1 MTFIHE
7 LSARLARRWLGLPLL
22 TLLSL
27 ASCDLRPRV
36 GEPVQPG
43 ALARVQLSPTDVT
56 LTPTGLADFTAVGL
70 TANGDTV
77 QVGVRWSVTGGELTD
92 TNSSGGRHYG
102 RYRAG
107 AQPGNFRV
115 IATAQSSQTAD
126 TSGVI
131 VVQISVA
138 AVDVSPAAAAILVG
152 NTVQLTATPRDANGN
167 PLSGRSV
174 TWSSGNTA
182 VATVSTGGLVTARAQ
197 GSTTITAT
205 SEGQTA
211 TSTLTVTNV
220 PVAALSVNPATA
232 SIAVGGTVQ
241 LTAIPTDANGNP
253 LSGRFVT
260 WASSD
265 PAVVTVSSS
274 GLASGVAAG
283 SVTITATTEGTSGTA
298 AITVSAASAPVAR
311 VEVTPPSDTIQVG
324 TNVQLTVTLSDA
336 AGNILSGRVVTWGS
350 SNAAIASVSGSGLVS
365 GLAVGSATITATS
378 EGQSGSA
385 VISVANIPVASV
397 TVSPAS
403 ASIAGGGGTVQLTAT
418 PRDANDNPLS
428 GRTITWASDN
438 TTVARVSTSGLVTGV
453 VAGLAT
459 ITATSEGRSGTA
471 AITVANLPVA
481 SVTVSPASGSV
492 QVGAT
497 LQLTATARDASG
509 NLLSGRAV
517 TWASSNTAAATVSAS
532 GRVTGVATG
541 AATITAT
548 SEGQNGTS
556 AITVIPVPP
565 PPTAGGIWGIYPN
578 CIAPATP
585 IEMHSW
591 WDEDSLP
598 QAIDDVPRHL
608 HTAACMPN
616 VRDMSSTIVP
626 TIGERVPFV
635 VRVMSYNNPST
646 ISITRWAWESS
657 VEQVVPMNV
666 RCTSAVPTYKL
677 VGGRPECTWYVNMTV
692 DPATA
697 LAGIDEI
704 RLTSNIPSHDG
715 LGTRQ
720 YTSLNFQLPVE
731 GKTGSYRSTTDPIG
745 RGWYTGLEYANILV
759 GYGDLLRNAGLDRTV
774 PVVSG
779 IVPIRVR
786 SQNLAG
792 DVKMA
797 IYEDMNHHADPTFWK
812 TASVGDVS
820 GPGGGKLLF
829 ASNSSYSGTFNWD
842 TRSLPDGR
850 HKLYFQVQETDR
862 RGLNAAAL
870 LLLFDVCNSGNC

>member
-1 MTFIHE
+1 
-7 LSARLARRWLGLPLL
+7 
-22 TLLSL
+22 
-27 ASCDLRPRV
+27 
-36 GEPVQPG
+36 
-43 ALARVQLSPTDVT
+43 
-56 LTPTGLADFTAVGL
+56 
-70 TANGDTV
+70 
-77 QVGVRWSVTGGELTD
+77 
-92 TNSSGGRHYG
+92 
-102 RYRAG
+102 
-107 AQPGNFRV
+107 
-115 IATAQSSQTAD
+115 
-126 TSGVI
+126 
-131 VVQISVA
+131 
-138 AVDVSPAAAAILVG
+138 
-152 NTVQLTATPRDANGN
+152 
-167 PLSGRSV
+167 
-174 TWSSGNTA
+174 
-182 VATVSTGGLVTARAQ
+182 
-197 GSTTITAT
+197 
-205 SEGQTA
+205 
-211 TSTLTVTNV
+211 
-220 PVAALSVNPATA
+220 
-232 SIAVGGTVQ
+232 
-241 LTAIPTDANGNP
+241 
-253 LSGRFVT
+253 
-260 WASSD
+260 
-265 PAVVTVSSS
+265 
-274 GLASGVAAG
+274 
-283 SVTITATTEGTSGTA
+283 
-298 AITVSAASAPVAR
+298 
-311 VEVTPPSDTIQVG
+311 
-324 TNVQLTVTLSDA
+324 
-336 AGNILSGRVVTWGS
+336 
-350 SNAAIASVSGSGLVS
+350 
-365 GLAVGSATITATS
+365 
-378 EGQSGSA
+378 
-385 VISVANIPVASV
+385 
-397 TVSPAS
+397 
-403 ASIAGGGGTVQLTAT
+403 VQLTAT

-481 SVTVSPASGSV
+481 SVTVSPASASV

-591 WDEDSLP
+591 WDEDSL
-598 QAIDDVPRHL
+598 
-608 HTAACMPN
+608 
-616 VRDMSSTIVP
+616 
-626 TIGERVPFV
+626 GERVPFV

-715 LGTRQ
+715 LSTRQ
-720 YTSLNFQLPVE
+720 YTSLNFQLPIE

-759 GYGDLLRNAGLDRTV
+759 GYGDLLRSAGLDRTV

-792 DVKMA
+792 DVKVA
-797 IYEDMNHHADPTFWK
+797 IYENMNHHADPTFWK

-842 TRSLPDGR
+842 TRNLPDGR
-850 HKLYFQVQETDR
+850 HKLYFQVQETDS